1 MRHEE
6 DFPGNMHDDQERES
20 TEHRDRAFTPAAK
33 RPDHRRAA
41 RGGRWFRVL
50 CAVPPRLSA
59 ILLCMMYDIDMFY
72 FQKYRRKN
80 RAGKTGIRKPKTA
93 LSKDPIAGGAA
104 TTVHHRSQANIEY
117 AVVCSFYLSLV
128 ASCSLLVASFEVDR
142 GSFKM
147 DIFAYTCPK
156 IRRPATRPFDDPK
169 PKVRATPS

>member
-1 MRHEE
+1 MRKTSQATC
-6 DFPGNMHDDQERES
+6 MMTRRERAQS
-20 TEHRDRAFTPAAK
+20 TETGHLPQQ
-33 RPDHRRAA
+33 RRGPTTDER

-142 GSFKM
+142 ASFKM